1 MTARLR
7 WIPVVTASS
16 NAGHALEAQAAHG
29 VDHIS
34 AAGLVD
40 HRRYLSIASNS
51 YSRICRAS
59 RYRRKRLLKFLTTLA
74 IGAVAALSAQPAL
87 AETVTFENLTSG
99 LQAPGSISYP
109 GVTFTST
116 SGLFSVNAG
125 TTGNALCAF
134 QDDCSA
140 ALIIDFTRPASNVR
154 FNFSG
159 DEATSELGFQ
169 GESTT
174 ASFTGRIFAD
184 GDPLTQDIFNLSIV
198 PNITQLIVFSND
210 PGGVIFD
217 NFSFDTAVAGVPEP
231 ATWAMMIGG
240 FGLIGGAMRRRRV
253 GTTFSPAQ

>member
-1 MTARLR
+1 M
-7 WIPVVTASS
+7 
-16 NAGHALEAQAAHG
+16 
-29 VDHIS
+29 
-34 AAGLVD
+34 
-40 HRRYLSIASNS
+40 
-51 YSRICRAS
+51 
-59 RYRRKRLLKFLTTLA
+59 LKFLAMLA
-74 IGAVAALSAQPAL
+74 IGAAAVLSARPGL

-109 GVTFTST
+109 GVTFSSS

-125 TTGNALCAF
+125 STGNALCAF
-134 QDDCSA
+134 QDDCSGT
-140 ALIIDFTRPASNVR
+140 LIIDFTRPASNLR

-159 DEATSELGFQ
+159 DDAASELGFE

-174 ASFTGRIFAD
+174 AAFRGRIFAD
-184 GDPLTQDIFNLSIV
+184 GDPVTQEIFNLSIV

-240 FGLIGGAMRRRRV
+240 FGLIGSAMRRRRV
-253 GTTFSPAQ
+253 STTFRFA